1 MDEVNS
7 QHNQLKSA
15 NISVEKR
22 TFLIIFALL
31 AVFLAVLPFLV
42 SFNEAL
48 THLVERVG
56 VYMWV
61 QEKIVPLEV
70 KMVAVLVR
78 PLDRLTPFRIDYV
91 AHQAGM
97 TVNGIYAGMTW
108 NCLGWQSL
116 LLLIITLI
124 FGLRG
129 NYTFWSKFETV
140 LIGLLGTFLV
150 NLLRLA
156 LIVLLLAYSRPLFAV
171 VYHDYL
177 AAIVTILWLFGFW
190 YFAYAFVLETKAV
203 D

>member
-1 MDEVNS
+1 MK
-7 QHNQLKSA
+7 Q
-15 NISVEKR
+15 KR
-22 TFLIIFALL
+22 TFSIIIALL

-42 SFNEAL
+42 TFNEAL
-48 THLVERVG
+48 THLIERFQL
-56 VYMWV
+56 YMWI
-61 QEKIVPLEV
+61 QERIVPLEV
-70 KMVAVLVR
+70 RMVGVLVS
-78 PLDRLTPFRIDYV
+78 PLNIDYL
-91 AHQAGM
+91 AHQNGL

-129 NYTFWSKFETV
+129 NYTSWSKTETV
-140 LIGLLGTFLV
+140 LIGLLGTFLI

-156 LIVLLLAYSRPLFAV
+156 LIVLLLAYSRPLFVV

-190 YFAYAFVLETKAV
+190 WFSYSFVLEEKSL
-203 D
+203 